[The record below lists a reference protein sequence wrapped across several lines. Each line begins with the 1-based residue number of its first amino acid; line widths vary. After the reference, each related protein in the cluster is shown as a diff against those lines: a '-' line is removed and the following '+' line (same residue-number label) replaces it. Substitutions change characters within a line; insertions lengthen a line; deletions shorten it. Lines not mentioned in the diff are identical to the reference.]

1 MEQFHF
7 LLNSSTKSGTVPQKV
22 EQRSKNV
29 EQPPKSGTGA
39 EIGALLHELWNSST
53 IFGAVPQFVEQFLLK
68 VEQVQ

>member
-1 MEQFHF
+1 MEQC
-7 LLNSSTKSGTVPQKV
+7 P
-22 EQRSKNV
+22 KNV